1 MSPRSRL
8 ASRIVKTFLPIV
20 LVIVLV
26 LVAIGFWLVRS
37 ITRPPHAAYLVTPQS
52 FSRVTGPVLQAQ
64 DVTWNNHDGSQAR
77 GWLIRGA
84 EGAPAVILLHSYGA
98 DRSWLLNLAVKTNET
113 TNFTV
118 LWPDLRGHGE
128 NPLVNATTFG
138 TVEGDD
144 VTAAI
149 DYLKT
154 LKTAGG
160 TPQVGP
166 RIGLYGIELGA
177 YAALDAARRYPDVR
191 ALALDS
197 IPGSPDDLVGAA
209 LGSRTG
215 MNNGVL
221 QFLARTALSAYTMG
235 KFVRTSSCDMARA
248 IRDSRVLILAG
259 AEGDSWRRM
268 TLDTARCFSPPP
280 EIKKDLPLTGAS
292 LPSSTGQQEEAY
304 DRPVIEFFDKAL
316 R

>member
-8 ASRIVKTFLPIV
+8 ASRILKTFLPIV
-20 LVIVLV
+20 LVIALV
-26 LVAIGFWLVRS
+26 FVAIGVWLVRS
-37 ITRPPHAAYLVTPQS
+37 ITRPPRTAYLVTPQS
-52 FSRVTGPVLQAQ
+52 FSRVTGPMLQAQ
-64 DVTWNNHDGSQAR
+64 DVSWKNHDGTPAR

-84 EGAPAVILLHSYGA
+84 EGAPAVILLHGYGA

-128 NPLVNATTFG
+128 NPPVNATTFG

-154 LKTAGG
+154 LKTPSGA
-160 TPQVGP
+160 PQIGP

-177 YAALDAARRYPDVR
+177 YAALDAGKRDPNIS

-197 IPGSPDDLVGAA
+197 IPASPDDLVRAA
-209 LGSRTG
+209 LKSRTG
-215 MNNGVL
+215 MNNGVF
-221 QFLARTALSAYTMG
+221 QFLARTALSVYSMG
-235 KFVRTSSCDMARA
+235 KYVSTPSCDLAGA
-248 IRDSRVLILAG
+248 IKGPRVLILAG
-259 AEGDSWRRM
+259 GESDPWRRM
-268 TLDTARCFSPPP
+268 TLDTASCFNPRP
-280 EIKKDLPLTGAS
+280 EIKRDLPLTGAS
-292 LPSSTGQQEEAY
+292 LPTSTGQQEEAY
-304 DRPVIEFFDKAL
+304 DRPLIEFLDKAL

>member
-8 ASRIVKTFLPIV
+8 ASHILKTFLPIL
-20 LVIVLV
+20 LVILIVFLAV
-26 LVAIGFWLVRS
+26 CFWLVRS
-37 ITRPPHAAYLVTPQS
+37 FTRPPHAAYLVTPQS
-52 FSRVTGPVLQAQ
+52 FSQVTGPTLQAQ
-64 DVTWNNHDGSQAR
+64 DVTWKNHDGTQAR

-84 EGAPAVILLHSYGA
+84 EGAPAVILLHGYGA

-128 NPLVNATTFG
+128 NPLVNATTLG
-138 TVEGDD
+138 TLEGDD

-154 LKTAGG
+154 LKTPSGA
-160 TPQVGP
+160 PQIGS

-177 YAALDAARRYPDVR
+177 YAALDAARRYHEIR

-197 IPGSPDDLVGAA
+197 IPGSPNDLVRAA
-209 LGSRTG
+209 VSSRTG
-215 MNNGVL
+215 MNNSLL
-221 QFLARTALSAYTMG
+221 QFLTRTALSAYTMG
-235 KFVRTSSCDMARA
+235 KFVSTPSCDIARA
-248 IRDSRVLILAG
+248 IKGPRVLILAG
-259 AEGDSWRRM
+259 AEGDPWRRM
-268 TLDTARCFSPPP
+268 TLDAAPCFSPPP
-280 EIKKDLPLTGAS
+280 EIKRDLPLTGAS

-304 DRPVIEFFDKAL
+304 DR
-316 R
+316 

>member
-8 ASRIVKTFLPIV
+8 AARILKTFLPIV
-20 LVIVLV
+20 LVIVV
-26 LVAIGFWLVRS
+26 VCVVICFWLVRS
-37 ITRPPHAAYLVTPQS
+37 ITRPPRAAYLVTPQS
-52 FSRVTGPVLQAQ
+52 FSRVTGPMLQAQ
-64 DVTWNNHDGSQAR
+64 DVTWKNHDGTESR
-77 GWLIRGA
+77 GWLIKGA
-84 EGAPAVILLHSYGA
+84 EGAPAVILLHGYGA

-128 NPLVNATTFG
+128 SPLVNATTFG
-138 TVEGDD
+138 TREGED

-154 LKTAGG
+154 LKTASGK
-160 TPQVGP
+160 PQVGP

-177 YAALDAARRYPDVR
+177 YAALDAGRRSSDVR

-197 IPGSPDDLVGAA
+197 IPGSPDDLVRAA
-209 LGSRTG
+209 LRSRTG
-215 MNNGVL
+215 INNGLL
-221 QFLARTALSAYTMG
+221 QFLARTALSVYTMG
-235 KFVRTSSCDMARA
+235 KFVSTPSCEIAHA
-248 IRDSRVLILAG
+248 IKGPRVFILAG
-259 AEGDSWRRM
+259 AEGDPWRRM
-268 TLDTARCFSPPP
+268 TLDTASCFSPPP
-280 EIKKDLPLTGAS
+280 EIKRDLPLTGAN